1 MKKSCLVLVLFCAM
15 FFFAACGEVEKNVYD
30 YPDSSNQPG
39 ENDSDNSA
47 KTEDDSGTD
56 DADSSDEDADATDS
70 EPTDDTDLQSDED
83 ADTAEP
89 ELSEAEKC
97 LAAGG
102 TWALNGSES
111 GCIKITE
118 CDPITVEN
126 AEWNGAYYYARIYTD
141 GEWSEEIHS
150 EYSEEAG
157 TCKYKCKPNYNYENN
172 SCVAKKQTVTC
183 EIPANAIN
191 NSATEIEQTWNG
203 TAWLPSEQGTY
214 NLEASETECRF
225 VCNENY
231 KWNGSECV
239 ANPCAANPCAS
250 DANSNG
256 KCYTDGTNYVCGCN
270 ANFGWNGSACSSDVH
285 VGTCTGLIANAEWN
299 SVPIISQTWNG
310 TDWTPSLVANYSE
323 EASTAECRFQCKA
336 NYKYE
341 DGQCLAE
348 KQTVTCEIPANA
360 INNSA
365 TEIMQTWN
373 GSAWLPSE
381 KGSYNI
387 EASTTECRFIC
398 NENYEWNGSECV
410 ANPCATDPCA
420 SDENSNGKCYT
431 DGTNYV
437 CGCNE
442 NFGWNGSACS
452 SDVHVGTCTGLIA
465 NAEWNSVPIISQTWN
480 GTEWTPSL
488 IASYSDD
495 ASTEKCYFKCASGYT
510 WNGSQC
516 VIPECSSSS
525 GTPCKDSSSGLIWSA
540 KASSTYPWQN
550 ALIYCDIY
558 SEGGLSGWHLPT
570 ISELRTLIKNC
581 SDTQMP
587 GGSCGVTD
595 ICLSESCWT
604 ETTCYP
610 SSCDFDSTGRYSKFG
625 DAGWFWSSS
634 AISEDSHGAWK
645 VSFSFGYVGEGYTP
659 INYYFRCVRNAD

>member
-47 KTEDDSGTD
+47 KTEDNSGTD

-270 ANFGWNGSACSSDVH
+270 ENFGWNGSECSSDVH

-310 TDWTPSLVANYSE
+310 S
-323 EASTAECRFQCKA
+323 
-336 NYKYE
+336 
-341 DGQCLAE
+341 
-348 KQTVTCEIPANA
+348 
-360 INNSA
+360 
-365 TEIMQTWN
+365 
-373 GSAWLPSE
+373 
-381 KGSYNI
+381 
-387 EASTTECRFIC
+387 
-398 NENYEWNGSECV
+398 
-410 ANPCATDPCA
+410 
-420 SDENSNGKCYT
+420 
-431 DGTNYV
+431 
-437 CGCNE
+437 
-442 NFGWNGSACS
+442 
-452 SDVHVGTCTGLIA
+452 
-465 NAEWNSVPIISQTWN
+465 
-480 GTEWTPSL
+480 EWTPSL

-634 AISEDSHGAWK
+634 ATSDDSYRAWK
-645 VSFSFGYVGEGYTP
+645 VSFNSGYVGEGYTP